1 MEENKLK
8 LQEMLRLND
17 IYSVKS
23 FKDVLTEIQ
32 RQLEKRLKYS
42 KNEND
47 EFEEELQKNKPFSF
61 SKVYK
66 DFLCLKRLRK

>member
-1 MEENKLK
+1 
-8 LQEMLRLND
+8 MLRLND

-32 RQLEKRLKYS
+32 AQLEKRLKYS
-42 KNEND
+42 KNDDD
-47 EFEEELQKNKPFSF
+47 EFEEELKKNKPFSF

-66 DFLCLKRLRK
+66 DFLSLKRLRK